1 MKAESSVEREL
12 DLFELLHRQRIV
24 MLAIMLLLPAN
35 TVQVLSNL
43 SSKRIYE
50 TSDADDSY
58 HEEQA

>member
-43 SSKRIYE
+43 SAKRIYE